1 MSMFNRFLGS
11 IGLGTAQIDT
21 LLERGRYAPGE
32 EARGI
37 VKLRGGHVPHYV
49 ECLELVLI
57 TNYAR
62 QLDGRSE
69 RSYCELE
76 RYIVYESF
84 SLGTNETKDVPFSIV
99 LPNRVPLTIDNTP
112 VWLMIDM
119 GIERTCAIEPN
130 DHDRI
135 EIIPTVEQSIV
146 IDGVNRLGFRL
157 RAADCIHAPR
167 IGGRFPFVQQFEFV
181 PTSYFRGEIE
191 EMELIFLAAE
201 HQTELLVFL
210 NGRARNVRGMLVDA
224 STTVDHFLRFPLTNN
239 EWRKMGAEG
248 FAGEL
253 AEMIRQ
259 HL

>member
-32 EARGI
+32 ELRGI
-37 VKLRGGHVPHYV
+37 VKLRGGHIPQYV
-49 ECLELVLI
+49 ERLELVLM
-57 TNYAR
+57 TQYAR

-76 RYIVYESF
+76 RYTIRESF
-84 SLGTNETKDVPFSIV
+84 TLSTSETKDESFSIV

-112 VWLMIDM
+112 VWLMIELGVDCT
-119 GIERTCAIEPN
+119 RNIEPN

-157 RAADCIHAPR
+157 RTVDCIHAPR
-167 IGGRFPFVQQFEFV
+167 IGGKFPFVQQFEFI
-181 PTSYFRGEIE
+181 PTSYFRGEVE

-201 HQTELLVFL
+201 HQTELLVYL
-210 NGRARNVRGMLVDA
+210 NGRARNVRGILVDTD
-224 STTVDHFLRFPLTNN
+224 TTVDHFLRFPLTNL
-239 EWRKMGAEG
+239 EWRSMGAEG